1 MLFTWDSL
9 LSHGISLYFLF
20 CFAQCYLLILLIE
33 SRYRHTDFKS
43 SCLTNLSDFL
53 KDYLFMLLSRNSNT
67 FATTFSKFHVII
79 YLEIRGLVKIQEIL
93 RVPAPRGIGFFINFS
108 LATRVEITPLAIH
121 GDFQRLRHLHNRYLI
136 NTIIKINPQKT
147 EFLKSRNWYLL
158 DLMRRFSDRMF
169 FSHLF
174 WNRWSY
180 SGQ

>member
-1 MLFTWDSL
+1 MVLVCTSFFVL
-9 LSHGISLYFLF
+9 LNAT
-20 CFAQCYLLILLIE
+20 C
-33 SRYRHTDFKS
+33 S
-43 SCLTNLSDFL
+43 SCSLNRDIVMPILSPLVLRIYPTFLRIICSCCYQNQQHFCNNL
-53 KDYLFMLLSRNSNT
+53 
-67 FATTFSKFHVII
+67 FSKFHVIII